1 MVYRDGFCRRNCGS
15 GGVVRP
21 VDAASPAAKNKEE
34 TVASAAPVSVAK
46 AVRSN
51 DLRAIRD
58 NVMAWGRKQYPQSQV
73 RNLDDI
79 AKLSGDPQF
88 AVQLQQLRKALYSGN
103 PEGFDAGKFMNVF
116 ADVSRNRKNNRPK
129 KRSRCRNCTVK
140 SVFG

>member
-1 MVYRDGFCRRNCGS
+1 MLRHPRQ
-15 GGVVRP
+15 
-21 VDAASPAAKNKEE
+21 KNKEE

-58 NVMAWGRKQYPQSQV
+58 NVMAWGRKQYPQAQV

-88 AVQLQQLRKALYSGN
+88 AVQLQQLRKALYSGT
-103 PEGFDAGKFMNVF
+103 PEGFDAAKFMNVF
-116 ADVSRNRKNNRPK
+116 ADVSRNRKKQSSKEAQPLPELYR
-129 KRSRCRNCTVK
+129 
-140 SVFG
+140 